1 MEAFSQ
7 ECSHVERALEA
18 FMKKLILGLTASII
32 AGSAIGLSPKLI
44 QANGSSADSESA
56 SYADMIVRTAI
67 NSGAAYTGGQLA
79 DYQVVHGDASTST
92 INAFTTYTA
101 DAAAWTGSLGADTDN
116 ANCVQWKLNSQSN
129 DGVIAAITAKADLTI
144 TITKTA
150 NGGWLDPAH
159 LGIYKKAV
167 GGVVSTI
174 KDIELSSSTSLAD
187 FGGDYDLA
195 TGETLYYQFI
205 FQWTSW
211 RNMQDLP
218 SFLFTKKAGEA
229 SSSSTPE
236 SSSSSSSESTPDY
249 STLTTV
255 DLNALADEVVKAN
268 GDDLA
273 LKDMAAGIY
282 QGNVSSNNVAK
293 FTSYT
298 YSSSDQTSLLSK
310 EGTFGGTDMAA
321 VEGWR
326 LKTTLSS
333 SPIIRITATSDM
345 KLTIAHPQITEGWV
359 DADTG
364 IYFGLYMKSGSN
376 LYKQWTREVNSLPQ
390 AADVYGGSLM
400 LKSGDVAYYVF
411 GSTIANERNVNVIPT
426 FTSDSSAYD
435 ETVRNSQMH
444 LSSDSENMW
453 DAITDCIN
461 NSYNDVDYP
470 LASIGFYHGSMKQM
484 EKFTYHEGDGSGTAA
499 DALWDS
505 EQKRVGFQ
513 RWQFQCS
520 DGDDAIIKVTAK
532 EKQEISITHTAIWA
546 DAWSATN
553 SVVRYYAVDT
563 DGTKVILKTYPITTG
578 SKANDFGM
586 VVSLDAGQSLYLDY
600 YTIDGNWYSVNLAPT
615 YHFSTTDYDASALPD
630 FQTIRDLETLK
641 TAEKKKITD
650 LVASL
655 SETDYSLDN
664 WAQISNIEN
673 EALASIDEA
682 QDADTVKSIS
692 AKALSD
698 IDAIST
704 LAEEQEELNV
714 YKSQKTE
721 ELETFFSSLKENDY
735 TPEDW
740 AAIVKLYEATKKA
753 VASATSKSAVN
764 SLVTT
769 FKANV
774 NKIEKHPQ
782 SASNP
787 GLVWGIVGGSV
798 AAVVVLGLVAFFV
811 IRSKKHK
818 KA

>member
-1 MEAFSQ
+1 
-7 ECSHVERALEA
+7 
-18 FMKKLILGLTASII
+18 MKKLILGLAASII
-32 AGSAIGLSPKLI
+32 AGSAIGFSPKLLR
-44 QANGSSADSESA
+44 ANGSLVDSESA
-56 SYADMIVRTAI
+56 SYADMIIRTAI
-67 NSGAAYTGGQLA
+67 NAGAAYTGGQLA
-79 DYQVVHGDASTST
+79 DYQVVHGDASAGT
-92 INAFTTYTA
+92 INAFTTYVA
-101 DAAAWTGSLGADTDN
+101 DAGAWTGSLGADTDN
-116 ANCVQWKLNSQSN
+116 ANCVQWKLNSQNN
-129 DGVIAAITAKADLTI
+129 DGVIAAITAKTDLTV

-174 KDIELSSSTSLAD
+174 KDIELSSSTALID
-187 FGGDYDLA
+187 FGGDYDLVS
-195 TGETLYYQFI
+195 GETLYYQFI
-205 FQWTSW
+205 FQWTPW

-218 SFLFTKKAGEA
+218 SFLFTKKAGQA
-229 SSSSTPE
+229 SSSSTPT
-236 SSSSSSSESTPDY
+236 SSSSSSEPVPDY
-249 STLTTV
+249 STSTTV
-255 DLNALADEVVKAN
+255 DLNTLAGEVVKAN

-282 QGNVSSNNVAK
+282 QGNVSSNAVAK

-310 EGTFGGTDMAA
+310 DGSFGGADMAA

-345 KLTIAHPQITEGWV
+345 KLTIAHPEITEGWI

-376 LYKQWTREVNSLPQ
+376 LYKQWTRDVDSLPQ
-390 AADVYGGSLM
+390 ATDAFGGSLM

-411 GSTIANERNVNVIPT
+411 GSTIANERNINVIPT
-426 FTSDSSAYD
+426 FASDTAAYD
-435 ETVRNSQMH
+435 EAARNSQMH

-470 LASIGFYHGSMKQM
+470 LASIGFYHGSMKRM
-484 EKFTYHEGDGSGTAA
+484 EKFAYHEGDGSGTAA

-578 SKANDFGM
+578 SKANDFGV
-586 VVSLDAGQSLYLDY
+586 VVSLNAGQSLYLDY

-615 YHFSTTDYDASALPD
+615 YHFSTATYDADALPN
-630 FQTIRDLETLK
+630 FQAIRDLETLK
-641 TAEKKKITD
+641 TSEKKKITD
-650 LVASL
+650 LIAGL
-655 SETDYSLDN
+655 SQNDYSLDN

-673 EALASIDEA
+673 EALSAIDEA
-682 QDADTVKSIS
+682 QDGDTVKSIS

-698 IDAIST
+698 IDAIPT
-704 LAEEQEELNV
+704 LAEEQEELDA

-721 ELETFFSSLKENDY
+721 ELDAFFSALKESDY

-740 AAIVKLYEATKKA
+740 AAIVKLYQAAKKA
-753 VASATSKSAVN
+753 IASATSKSAVN
-764 SLVTT
+764 SLVTS
-769 FKANV
+769 FKATV
-774 NKIEKHPQ
+774 NKVEKHPQ
-782 SASNP
+782 STDNP
-787 GLVWGIVGGSV
+787 GLLWGVVGGS
-798 AAVVVLGLVAFFV
+798 ATAVVALGLVTFF
-811 IRSKKHK
+811 ILRAHKHK